1 MIERFCQD
9 ASNWLEKDD
18 ANVVVVHCKAG
29 KGRTGVMIA
38 SLLLYMGVATDSQQA
53 ITMYGSNRTKN
64 GKVILKHLRPG
75 IPTFSISLYPYLSL
89 SLFL

>member
-1 MIERFCQD
+1 MPPLPMIERFCQE
-9 ASNWLEKDD
+9 ASNWLEQDD

-38 SLLLYMGVATDSQQA
+38 SLLLFMGVAKDSQQA
-53 ITMYGSNRTKN
+53 ITMYGANRTKN
-64 GKVILKHLRPG
+64 GKVRWKYLRQLP
-75 IPTFSISLYPYLSL
+75 LLSL

>member
-9 ASNWLEKDD
+9 ASNWLEQDD